1 MISIV
6 IVFIVLIVII
16 AVLIIHL
23 NNKHS
28 AGLEFSEMGGGWGG
42 WLSKMGWGW
51 GGCVSEIGSLN
62 PYTNYVSKFN
72 PFWGTERDQRP
83 EMG

>member
-28 AGLEFSEMGGGWGG
+28 AGLEFSEMGGGGG
-42 WLSKMGWGW
+42 GV
-51 GGCVSEIGSLN
+51 VSEIVGLN

>member
-1 MISIV
+1 MIGIV

-28 AGLEFSEMGGGWGG
+28 AGLESPEMGWGGGGWD
-42 WLSKMGWGW
+42 
-51 GGCVSEIGSLN
+51 GCVSEIGGLN
-62 PYTNYVSKFN
+62 PSTNYVSKFN

>member
-1 MISIV
+1 MIGIV
-6 IVFIVLIVII
+6 IVFIVSIVII

-28 AGLEFSEMGGGWGG
+28 AGLEFPEMGGV
-42 WLSKMGWGW
+42 SKMGWGW
-51 GGCVSEIGSLN
+51 GGCVSEIGGLN
-62 PYTNYVSKFN
+62 PSTNYVSKFN